1 MEEITLEMLTFAYRK
16 AKVDLYYSVSPREQD
31 LLEYEEHLATN
42 LELLLSRILG
52 DNRTWVTTPEFVG
65 GYSVVPKSLEW
76 TGDEVDGMLW
86 SNPHE
91 ELKAEMAGGRT
102 ATPKFRVISDCS
114 VDMHVLS
121 SLWIMTVGAKLD
133 EQLSPSAMGNR
144 LRRRITGE
152 FNELSSGSFKPYL
165 GPYKRWRED
174 GLAAIQEA
182 LDKGKRVAAITGDAT
197 SFYHKLSPNFL
208 DDPNF
213 LRNIA
218 GVKLESYET
227 KVNSLFI
234 ESLRAWSA
242 SVAEEIS
249 DMGEG
254 LPVGLPASAIVANL
268 ALLEFDRFIETDIIP
283 LYYARYVD
291 DFFLVLEDAPHFT
304 SQGELW
310 NWVTKRASPSLRLTA
325 EPDGICFAPKYLKGS
340 DVKFTNHKNRIFK
353 LGGRTGKA
361 VISSIRRAVYEQ
373 GSEWR
378 SLPQLPDDENDI
390 GTRMV
395 VAVQADGDPA
405 DNLRKADKISARRA
419 RFALQLRDFEA
430 FDRDLEP
437 AEWKK
442 YREAFFLSACDY
454 VLTPDAF
461 FELWKYLPR
470 LLRLSLRCGDY
481 HMFAMMLASVDRLIL
496 DVDLLGTPE
505 VTGAEDAVEFR
516 IIDKWRSHISR
527 IVIDALA
534 TSIEN
539 PLTVSENRGMQIALT
554 KFADQN
560 VLEWYIG
567 AKLPDL
573 QWRLFVRDLA
583 YTPARF
589 AILPKEIAPR
599 SGPKRQG
606 EDGPDGSLDELSSID
621 LPETIMRGNAAL
633 AKIFPGEGTQ
643 KVFHGLSFPTRPLNL
658 IELFIAADPFVP
670 RVADDT
676 KDRMVNV
683 ADAVL
688 SLRGFRIYDDLP
700 TLEADGGVNAEIYI
714 SDSNRKKS
722 SSRRIAIG
730 SLETHNY
737 QAKRAAKGGPDHGL
751 ARYLRVTELANE
763 IISRRGGVDYLV
775 LPELSI
781 PANWFVPIAHKLAG
795 RGISL
800 IAGIEYIRAE
810 AEVHNQVWS
819 ALRHSHFGFPSH
831 LVYRQDKQR
840 PAPSEKVALAEW
852 ESLYLKPRRTWD
864 TPPVI
869 HHGDFHFAVVVC
881 SELTN
886 IAYRSSLRGR
896 IDALFVPE
904 WNQDIHTFE
913 ALVESAA
920 LDIHAYV
927 VQVNNRSYGDSR
939 IRVPAAKEWERD
951 LIRHR
956 GGLHDYTVVGEVDLH
971 SLREEQSVHRVQ
983 KAKFKPIPD
992 GFEISK
998 ERYRLPD
1005 IEKR

>member
-1 MEEITLEMLTFAYRK
+1 
-16 AKVDLYYSVSPREQD
+16 
-31 LLEYEEHLATN
+31 
-42 LELLLSRILG
+42 
-52 DNRTWVTTPEFVG
+52 
-65 GYSVVPKSLEW
+65 
-76 TGDEVDGMLW
+76 MLW

-91 ELKAEMAGGRT
+91 ELKAEMASGRKPT
-102 ATPKFRVISDCS
+102 AKFRVISECS

-133 EQLSPSAMGNR
+133 GQLSPAAMGNR

-165 GPYKRWRED
+165 GPYKRWREG

-182 LDKGKRVAAITGDAT
+182 LAKGKRVAAITGDAT
-197 SFYHKLSPNFL
+197 SFYHKLSPVFL

-218 GVKLESYET
+218 GVKLEPYET
-227 KVNSLFI
+227 KINSLFVR
-234 ESLRAWSA
+234 SLRAWSA
-242 SVAEEIS
+242 TVAAEIS
-249 DMGEG
+249 GMGDG

-268 ALLEFDRFIETDIIP
+268 ALLQFDRFIETDIVP

-304 SQGELW
+304 SQRELW
-310 NWVTKRASPSLRLTA
+310 TWVTKRASDSLCLTA
-325 EPDGICFAPKYLKGS
+325 DEDGIRFAPKYLKGS

-353 LGGRTGKA
+353 LWGRTGNA
-361 VISSIRRAVYEQ
+361 MIASIRRAVYEQ

-390 GTRMV
+390 GSRMV
-395 VAVQADGDPA
+395 IAVQADGDPA

-430 FDRDLEP
+430 FDRDLKP
-437 AEWKK
+437 DEWKR

-470 LLRLSLRCGDY
+470 ILRLSLRCGDY
-481 HMFAMMLASVDRLIL
+481 HMFATMLAAVDRLIL
-496 DVDLLGTPE
+496 DVDQFGNPK
-505 VTGAEDAVEFR
+505 VAGADAGADFR
-516 IIDKWRSHISR
+516 VVDKWRSHISR
-527 IVIDALA
+527 IVIDAIA
-534 TSIEN
+534 TSIES
-539 PLTVSENRGMQIALT
+539 PLTVSENRTLQRALT
-554 KFADQN
+554 KFYDQS
-560 VLEWYIG
+560 VHDWYINSN
-567 AKLPDL
+567 LSDL

-589 AILPKEIAPR
+589 SILPQEITPR
-599 SGPKRQG
+599 SGPKCQE
-606 EDGPDGSLDELSSID
+606 EDSPEAGLGGFSSTN
-621 LPETIMRGNAAL
+621 LPETITQGNVAL
-633 AKIFPGEGTQ
+633 AKIFPGQETQ
-643 KVFHGLSFPTRPLNL
+643 SVLSGLSFPTRPLNL

-670 RVADDT
+670 RNADDT
-676 KDRMVNV
+676 RRHLLQI

-688 SLRGFRIYDDLP
+688 SLRGFRIHDDLP
-700 TLEADGGVNAEIYI
+700 TLKTDDDLNAEIHI

-722 SSRRIAIG
+722 SGRRIAIG
-730 SLETHNY
+730 SLETHDS
-737 QAKRAAKGGPDHGL
+737 QVKRAAKGDPDHGL
-751 ARYLRVTELANE
+751 SRYLRVTELANE
-763 IISRRGGVDYLV
+763 MISRRGGADYLV

-781 PANWFVPIAHKLAG
+781 PANWFVPVAQKLAG

-800 IAGIEYIRAE
+800 IAGIEYMKND

-840 PAPSEKVALAEW
+840 PAPNEKVALAEW
-852 ESLYLKPRRTWD
+852 ESLYLRPLRTWD
-864 TPPVI
+864 APPVL

-886 IAYRSSLRGR
+886 IAYRSSLRGK

-913 ALVESAA
+913 SLVESAA
-920 LDIHAYV
+920 LDIHAYI

-956 GGLHDYTVVGEVDLH
+956 GGLHDYTVVGEVDLY
-971 SLREEQSVHRVQ
+971 SLREEQSVHRVRN
-983 KAKFKPIPD
+983 AKFKPIPD
-992 GFEISK
+992 GFEVSK
-998 ERYRLPD
+998 KRYRLPD
-1005 IEKR
+1005 MEKR